1 MTMYSLTITKFD
13 YYDNE
18 KGSYVLYDTNL
29 LHLPLSG
36 LVAVKDNDMT
46 WNCHIE
52 SITYLKRIGK
62 YRYVFK
68 VL

>member
-1 MTMYSLTITKFD
+1 MTITKFD

-18 KGSYVLYDTNL
+18 RSSYILYDTNL

-36 LVAVKDNDMT
+36 IVAVKDNGIT
-46 WNCHIE
+46 WNCYVE
-52 SITYLKRIGK
+52 SITFLKRIGK
-62 YRYVFK
+62 YRYTFK